1 MHADPDPDP
10 LTKCCA
16 GAMAGL
22 INAPGTWAQCLQGS
36 GILTKDH
43 AVCDA
48 TV

>member
-1 MHADPDPDP
+1 
-10 LTKCCA
+10 
-16 GAMAGL
+16 MAGL